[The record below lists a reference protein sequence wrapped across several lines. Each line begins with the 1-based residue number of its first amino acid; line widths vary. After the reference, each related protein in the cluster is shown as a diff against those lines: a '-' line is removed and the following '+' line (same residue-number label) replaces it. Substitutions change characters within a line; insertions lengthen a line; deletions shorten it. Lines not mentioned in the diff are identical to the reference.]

1 MRTLVT
7 LCSSFVILVSSLAA
21 APRPN
26 IILIM
31 CDDVGYSDMGC
42 YGSEINTPNI
52 DALAQGGVRF
62 TQFYNT
68 ARCCPTRAALMT
80 GLYSHQAGIGHMM
93 DDHSE
98 KVGSAYTGELSKNAV
113 TIAEALKTAGYS
125 TYMTGKWHVTKV
137 TNPKDAA
144 NKHNWPIQRGFDR
157 FYGTIHGAGSFF
169 DPNTLTRDNTFIS
182 PFDDAEY
189 QPEEFY
195 YTDAI
200 NDHAARFVTEHT
212 KSSPEKPFFMYM
224 AHTAAHWPMHAKE
237 ADIAQYKGKY
247 DAGYDAIRAARV

>member
-21 APRPN
+21 VPRPN

-80 GLYSHQAGIGHMM
+80 GLY
-93 DDHSE
+93 
-98 KVGSAYTGELSKNAV
+98 
-113 TIAEALKTAGYS
+113 
-125 TYMTGKWHVTKV
+125 
-137 TNPKDAA
+137 
-144 NKHNWPIQRGFDR
+144 
-157 FYGTIHGAGSFF
+157 
-169 DPNTLTRDNTFIS
+169 
-182 PFDDAEY
+182 
-189 QPEEFY
+189 
-195 YTDAI
+195 
-200 NDHAARFVTEHT
+200 
-212 KSSPEKPFFMYM
+212 
-224 AHTAAHWPMHAKE
+224 
-237 ADIAQYKGKY
+237 
-247 DAGYDAIRAARV
+247 

>member
-80 GLYSHQAGIGHMM
+80 GLY
-93 DDHSE
+93 
-98 KVGSAYTGELSKNAV
+98 
-113 TIAEALKTAGYS
+113 
-125 TYMTGKWHVTKV
+125 
-137 TNPKDAA
+137 
-144 NKHNWPIQRGFDR
+144 
-157 FYGTIHGAGSFF
+157 
-169 DPNTLTRDNTFIS
+169 
-182 PFDDAEY
+182 
-189 QPEEFY
+189 
-195 YTDAI
+195 
-200 NDHAARFVTEHT
+200 
-212 KSSPEKPFFMYM
+212 
-224 AHTAAHWPMHAKE
+224 
-237 ADIAQYKGKY
+237 
-247 DAGYDAIRAARV
+247 